1 MTTTTWT
8 SAPAGVLGQGSVDVR
23 PYPGVVV
30 CPTPDAVHGSG
41 LPAGGFAAE
50 VRDMT
55 GDDTARLRPLSGSAA
70 LVTREPFAARFTA
83 QKFIDQQS
91 TQNDGTTLGI
101 HSPGRPQS

>member
-8 SAPAGVLGQGSVDVR
+8 SVPAGVLGTGSVDVR

-30 CPTPDAVHGSG
+30 CPTPEAVRGTG
-41 LPAGGFAAE
+41 LPAVGFPADLRVATA
-50 VRDMT
+50 DL
-55 GDDTARLRPLSGSAA
+55 ARLRSLNGPIAVL
-70 LVTREPFAARFTA
+70 ARTDVPAA
-83 QKFIDQQS
+83 QKFIAQQS